1 VRAADVKDVTP
12 PRETS
17 GAVVRVVL
25 SYVRERGGEEAVR
38 AVLERARLS
47 GEGAHDDS
55 TWISYAAR
63 IRLYE
68 ATVDVLGEPDAMLQ
82 IGAASLR
89 RSPNPAIV
97 LLLRALGSP
106 REVFAQLARALP
118 KFTTTS
124 TLRVLEVEDRRAYV
138 DYRLHDGYEH
148 SRLDC
153 GYAEGLFGIVPTI
166 FGLAPATVDHHRCQ
180 ADGHPSCRYEIRW
193 APRPRAPWRRRRAR
207 RLALEGEVRA
217 LREQLASLQS
227 AASDLVRSEDLESVL
242 QRVADRAASAVLAQG
257 YLLAV
262 EDPYGGPPRVHSTGM
277 SPDDAA
283 LLASRLLAGDDLGPN
298 AVVVDV
304 ASARRRHGRLA
315 AIDPAGHTG
324 SVIERPLLGAY
335 AGHAAAA
342 LDTIIALEGA
352 RKGEERANALLR
364 LATSLVR
371 TQRAAEVAQIIAEA
385 LPDIVGSSRGGVLL
399 WDDAAGD
406 LYAAAATGLSAGERQ
421 VLSGYRIS
429 PERSPTLA
437 AIRDDPRPRLVT
449 REAAEPFVRDML
461 ERTGG
466 DRVAVTPMVADGRL
480 LGVVTSGWTGAED
493 SPEYADLIA
502 RLDGVASQAVA
513 ALLNA
518 ELVARVHHQSL
529 HDALTELPNR
539 ELFASRAV
547 LAGHGNVPVGLL
559 FCDLDRFKKVN
570 DTLGHAAGDEL
581 LRHVAVRLAGCVRDG
596 DTVARL
602 SGDEFAVLLPDVAG
616 PAEVHHVADRI
627 VEALARPFV
636 VEGHELLVTA
646 SVGVAFDGTGTD
658 GAESL
663 LRDADGAMYQAK
675 RRGRNQVA
683 RLSAPAAHP
692 SASTL
697 SLEADLDA
705 ALRQDALSVA
715 FQPIVELESGEEVG
729 REALVRWQ
737 HPTRG
742 LLQPAAFVPLAE
754 SAGLVVALDLAVLR
768 RAVRAAG
775 AWHAAGA
782 ARSVAVNLSGPT
794 LADPRLLG
802 AVRDLLEET
811 GLPSAALHLE
821 VTENAVGEDVDAVE
835 ERLHQLKALGV
846 RLSLDDFGTGQSS
859 IGWLRRFPVDRVKID
874 RSFVADVETDRSSR
888 ALVHGIVALGSGLG
902 LEILAEGIE
911 TEEQR
916 RLVAAAG
923 CRLGQGYLF
932 GRPRL
937 AWDDVQAQS
946 RRRPDRYD
954 PVSTR
959 Q

>member
-1 VRAADVKDVTP
+1 VTHQP
-12 PRETS
+12 ETS
-17 GAVVRVVL
+17 GAVVRTVL
-25 SYVRERGGEEAVR
+25 RYVRERGGEEAVD
-38 AVLERARLS
+38 AVLERS
-47 GEGAHDDS
+47 GLAVAIEHPSDEPP
-55 TWISYAAR
+55 WISYEAR

-68 ATVDVLGEPDAMLQ
+68 ATVHVLGEPDAMFH
-82 IGAASLR
+82 IGASSLR
-89 RSPNPAIV
+89 QSPSPALV

-106 REVFAQLARALP
+106 HDVFAQLSRAVP
-118 KFTTTS
+118 KFITTS
-124 TLRVLEVEDRRAYV
+124 TLRLLEAGDGRALV

-153 GYAEGLFGIVPTI
+153 AYAQGMFSVVPEI
-166 FGLAPATVDHHRCQ
+166 FGLPPATIGHDRCQ
-180 ADGHPSCRYEIRW
+180 SDGHPSCRYEIVW
-193 APRPRAPWRRRRAR
+193 KPRPRAPWRRRRAR
-207 RLALEGEVRA
+207 RVALEGEVRA
-217 LREQLASLQS
+217 LREQLTSLQS
-227 AASDLVRSEDLESVL
+227 AGSDLARSEDLESVL
-242 QRVADRAASAVLAQG
+242 QRVADRAASAVVAQG

-262 EDPYGGPPRVHSTGM
+262 DDPYGGPPRVHSAGM
-277 SPDDAA
+277 SPEHAAA
-283 LLASRLLAGDDLGPN
+283 LAPRLLAGEDLGPF

-304 ASARRRHGRLA
+304 ASTRRRHGRLA
-315 AIDPAGHTG
+315 AIDPAGPTG
-324 SVIERPLLGAY
+324 WAVERPLLAAY

-342 LDTIIALEGA
+342 LDTMIALEGA
-352 RKGEERANALLR
+352 RKGEERANGLLR

-385 LPDIVGSSRGGVLL
+385 LPDIVGSSRGSVLL
-399 WDDAAGD
+399 WDEAAGD
-406 LYAAAATGLSAGERQ
+406 LYAAAATGFSAVEQ
-421 VLSGYRIS
+421 EMLAAVRIS

-437 AIRDDPRPRLVT
+437 AIRDDPRPRLVS
-449 REAAEPFVRDML
+449 REAAEPFVRDL
-461 ERTGG
+461 LDSTGG

-480 LGVVTSGWTGAED
+480 LGLVTSGWTGAED
-493 SPEYADLIA
+493 SAEYADLVA

-539 ELFASRAV
+539 ELFARRAV
-547 LAGHGNVPVGLL
+547 LAAHGNVPVGLL

-570 DTLGHAAGDEL
+570 DTLGHAAGDDL
-581 LRHVAVRLAGCVRDG
+581 LRQVAVRLAACVRQA

-602 SGDEFAVLLPDVAG
+602 SGDEFAVLLPDVGG
-616 PAEVHHVADRI
+616 PAEVHEVADRI

-658 GAESL
+658 GSDAL

-715 FQPIVELESGEEVG
+715 FQPIVELDSGDEVG

-768 RAVRAAG
+768 HALRAAG
-775 AWHAAGA
+775 RWHAAGA

-794 LADPRLLG
+794 LADPRLPG
-802 AVRDLLEET
+802 VVRDLLAET
-811 GLPSAALHLE
+811 GLRTSALHLE

-835 ERLHQLKALGV
+835 ERLHQLKAMGV

-874 RSFVADVETDRSSR
+874 RSFVADIETDRSAR
-888 ALVHGIVALGSGLG
+888 ALVDGIVALGAGLG

-932 GRPRL
+932 GRPEL
-937 AWDDVQAQS
+937 APQRA
-946 RRRPDRYD
+946 RPAGFEPATSCSGGMR
-954 PVSTR
+954 SIH
-959 Q
+959 